1 MPPDG
6 VVKFQPIDIAKL
18 LLWQLMRASDV
29 YERNIKAR
37 AALTYEPLCLPLNAS
52 APCRRKGGMSHDLS
66 VCRYALNSWSSA
78 LQTTLEGEPHAP
90 ERRYGVYKA
99 QGVHSRW
106 CCGKRA
112 FAFPSTPLL
121 GQEEVA

>member
-66 VCRYALNSWSSA
+66 VCGYALNSWSSA

-90 ERRYGVYKA
+90 ERRHA
-99 QGVHSRW
+99 
-106 CCGKRA
+106 
-112 FAFPSTPLL
+112 
-121 GQEEVA
+121 EEARFQDVTLNLSEFVVGRSCYT